1 MRDFLKSRLQNS
13 PGGVILESLDL
24 KIHASS
30 GNRTVKRHD
39 SRIISSA
46 LYFAGLRDCIGVIH
60 AARLL
65 ACFQIP
71 IKSAFFM
78 PLKALKKQNKITVLQ
93 VGDEQC
99 LLA

>member
-1 MRDFLKSRLQNS
+1 MRDFLKSRLQNF
-13 PGGVILESLDL
+13 PGGVILKSLDL

-71 IKSAFFM
+71 IKSAFLC
-78 PLKALKKQNKITVLQ
+78 P
-93 VGDEQC
+93 
-99 LLA
+99 